1 VDARA
6 ARGCEQCQGLWLEE
20 PMLTEMVLKMLPPQ
34 PHSRLLLAVLQR
46 AGERLPC
53 PTCGDPMHATEIH
66 GVELD
71 RCAKHGI
78 WFDKPELEVALQRVA
93 DPTLIPPLTS
103 PTPPPPTPAPSADEG
118 VQLWFRIETA
128 GEPMR
133 EVEVRSTIVKIGR
146 LPSSHVQLADPTV
159 ARMHA
164 VIEVLGASNVV
175 LIDLGSSDGTYVNGE
190 RITKVQLH
198 TGDRIIMGATVL
210 TIAIG

>member
-1 VDARA
+1 
-6 ARGCEQCQGLWLEE
+6 
-20 PMLTEMVLKMLPPQ
+20 MLTEMVLKMLPPQ
-34 PHSRLLLAVLQR
+34 PHSRLVLAVLQR

-103 PTPPPPTPAPSADEG
+103 PAPAPTPAPPANGG
-118 VQLWFRIETA
+118 VPLWFRIETA
-128 GEPMR
+128 GAPMR
-133 EVEVRSTIVKIGR
+133 EVEVRSSIVKIGR
-146 LPSSHVQLADPTV
+146 LPSSQVQLDDATV

-164 VIEVLGASNVV
+164 VIEVLDPSNVA

-190 RITKVQLH
+190 RVTKAQLH
-198 TGDRIIMGATVL
+198 NGDKIIMGATVM